1 MMDEDEELIIVCFIC
16 HARLIH
22 CRRLQQQAIE
32 SNAVLEQLLAG
43 GSMSIPKPHEAR
55 DKIQFTPI
63 NHIDIWPVEC
73 DIENDCKDNVFIFES
88 VKVEEEK
95 IENENIK
102 FEVNRSHE
110 TGLQILV
117 CPRAQREISAISEK
131 CAVFQD
137 TYVKKD
143 DLKFEFDKYHK
154 NTRGQLIS
162 HPNVNSKRGGS
173 CLQDSPDCDS
183 GPMGLMTVRNDNY
196 TSTMTVQK
204 QIGDHLSLSDA
215 SACAVETD
223 KSVLFTHVQQV
234 AHQEYVEA
242 PRQVTAVSNAHEANA
257 FEAPAHLSLSCVS
270 DTEAEDHKAVSV
282 APVLRSEMAT
292 RALVSSES
300 AGVMTSCNVVNA
312 DIQSAVNKQDFQS
325 DEHGTL
331 KQRVDEIARVA
342 REQTTSATARLQYRI
357 DSLEQQARQT
367 NIDICNVPERRNEN
381 LTGIIEQR
389 STSPFQRQT
398 QCRYIGF
405 LTHTAQMMD
414 LKHC

>member
-1 MMDEDEELIIVCFIC
+1 M
-16 HARLIH
+16 
-22 CRRLQQQAIE
+22 
-32 SNAVLEQLLAG
+32 
-43 GSMSIPKPHEAR
+43 
-55 DKIQFTPI
+55 
-63 NHIDIWPVEC
+63 
-73 DIENDCKDNVFIFES
+73 
-88 VKVEEEK
+88 
-95 IENENIK
+95 
-102 FEVNRSHE
+102 
-110 TGLQILV
+110 
-117 CPRAQREISAISEK
+117 QREISAISEK

-312 DIQSAVNKQDFQS
+312 DIQSAVNKQDAENSKLRLINYSQ
-325 DEHGTL
+325 T
-331 KQRVDEIARVA
+331 KKPIA
-342 REQTTSATARLQYRI
+342 EL
-357 DSLEQQARQT
+357 
-367 NIDICNVPERRNEN
+367 N
-381 LTGIIEQR
+381 
-389 STSPFQRQT
+389 
-398 QCRYIGF
+398 
-405 LTHTAQMMD
+405 
-414 LKHC
+414 